1 MPRRA
6 AHILLFLL
14 LLAGRSPG
22 IAQAQDNVIR
32 VVFRED
38 PSRTSV
44 IGAFE
49 RKGTVYGSLS
59 DIASLFSLSLKKTD
73 ELQKAEIVGKQYR
86 VKVAGGNP
94 FVIFLDASNRQ
105 TIYQLPHEVVY
116 ASQMFFIPMGE
127 FSPLFTS
134 LLGSQTRFDAETKT
148 LTVVGPVPAGFDIP
162 TIECEQKT
170 NGMLVRIRSTK
181 RFTDYEAWLKQDGWL
196 YVTIAGARADTAAIN
211 DLPSRG
217 LIRRIVAIQSP
228 TSVQLTFRLSGTIEA
243 TELIQDSGSND
254 LLLTIRP
261 AARVSQSG
269 LSEQRKRWKLD
280 VIVLDAGHGGHDP
293 GAIGATGVREKDVT
307 LGVTLKLGKLIEK
320 NLKDIKVVY
329 TRKND
334 RFIELYRRGQIA
346 NEADGKL
353 FISIHCNSL
362 PRKPN
367 PTRGFEVY
375 LLRPGK
381 TEEAVAIAERENAVI
396 ELEQGT
402 KDRYQELT
410 EENFILVAMA
420 QSAYVRSSET
430 FADITQQE
438 LEKTTDLPNR
448 GVKQAGF
455 YVLVGAAMPNVLVET
470 GYLSNKTDE
479 KFLRSQA
486 GQQKIA
492 ESIFAAVKRYK
503 QEYER
508 LLLEGKDIG
517 GDVTLPRD

>member
-1 MPRRA
+1 MPLRA
-6 AHILLFLL
+6 LHILASLL
-14 LLAGRSPG
+14 LFAMAGIGVAR
-22 IAQAQDNVIR
+22 AQDNIVR
-32 VVFRED
+32 VVFKED

-49 RKGTVYGSLS
+49 RNGTVYGSLS
-59 DIASLFSLSLKKTD
+59 DIASLFSLSLKRAED
-73 ELQKAEIVGKQYR
+73 APKAEVSGTPYR
-86 VKVAGGNP
+86 VRFTGANP
-94 FVIFLDASNRQ
+94 FVTFLDATNRQ
-105 TIYQLPHEVVY
+105 TIYQLPHDVQY
-116 ASQMFFIPMGE
+116 AAGTFFIPMAG
-127 FSPLFTS
+127 FSPLFAS
-134 LLGSQTRFDAETKT
+134 MLGSQTRFDAESKT
-148 LTVVGPVPAGFDIP
+148 LTVIGPVPAGHDIP
-162 TIECEQKT
+162 AVELDQKS

-196 YVTIAGARADTAAIN
+196 YVTIAGARADTASINAI
-211 DLPSRG
+211 PSRG
-217 LIRRIVAIQSP
+217 LVRRIVAIQSP
-228 TSVQLTFRLSGTIEA
+228 TSVQLTLRLTGTIEA
-243 TELIQDSGSND
+243 TELIQDPNSND

-261 AARVSQSG
+261 AARTSD
-269 LSEQRKRWKLD
+269 LSAQRKRWKLD

-293 GAIGATGVREKDVT
+293 GTIGATGTREKDVA
-307 LGVTLKLGKLIEK
+307 LGITLKLGKLIEK

-329 TRKND
+329 TRKDD

-353 FISIHCNSL
+353 FISIHCNAM

-396 ELEQGT
+396 ELEEGT
-402 KDRYQELT
+402 KGRYQELT

-438 LEKTTDLPNR
+438 LERTTDLPNR

-479 KFLRSQA
+479 KFLRSRA
-486 GQQKIA
+486 GQEKIA
-492 ESIFAAVKRYK
+492 ESIFSAIKRYK

-517 GDVTLPRD
+517 GM

>member
-1 MPRRA
+1 MPVRTP
-6 AHILLFLL
+6 HILACALL
-14 LLAGRSPG
+14 YAMVSLGVAR
-22 IAQAQDNVIR
+22 AQENIVR
-32 VVFRED
+32 VVFKED

-49 RKGTVYGSLS
+49 RDGTVYGSLS
-59 DIASLFSLSLKKTD
+59 DIASLFSLSLKRAAD
-73 ELQKAEIVGKQYR
+73 AQKAEVGGKPYR
-86 VKVAGGNP
+86 VRFTGANP
-94 FVIFLDASNRQ
+94 FVTFLDATNRQ
-105 TIYQLPHEVVY
+105 TIYQLPHDVQY
-116 ASQMFFIPMGE
+116 AAGTFFIPMAG
-127 FSPLFTS
+127 FSPLFAS
-134 LLGSQTRFDAETKT
+134 MLGSQTRFDAESKT
-148 LTVVGPVPAGFDIP
+148 LTVIGPVPAGYDIQAV
-162 TIECEQKT
+162 ELDQKA

-196 YVTIAGARADTAAIN
+196 YVTIAGARADTASINAI
-211 DLPSRG
+211 PSRG
-217 LIRRIVAIQSP
+217 LVRRIVAIQSP
-228 TSVQLTFRLSGTIEA
+228 TSVQLTFRLTGTIEA
-243 TELIQDSGSND
+243 TELIQDPNSND

-261 AARVSQSG
+261 AARTSD

-293 GAIGATGVREKDVT
+293 GTIGATGTREKDVS
-307 LGVTLKLGKLIEK
+307 LGITLKLGKLIEK

-329 TRKND
+329 TRKDD

-353 FISIHCNSL
+353 FISIHCNSM

-430 FADITQQE
+430 FADIAQQE

-470 GYLSNKTDE
+470 GYLSNRTDE
-479 KFLRSQA
+479 KFLRSHA
-486 GQQKIA
+486 GQEKIA
-492 ESIFAAVKRYK
+492 ESIFSAIKRYK

-517 GDVTLPRD
+517 GM

>member
-1 MPRRA
+1 MPRLPL
-6 AHILLFLL
+6 HILALL
-14 LLAGRSPG
+14 VLVAGCLTAAR
-22 IAQAQDNVIR
+22 AQGTAIR
-32 VVFRED
+32 VVFQDD
-38 PSRTSV
+38 PSRISV

-49 RKGTVYGSLS
+49 QKGTLYGSLT
-59 DIASLFSLSLKKTD
+59 DIASVFSLSLKKDD
-73 ELQKAEIVGKQYR
+73 ETRKVEVRGTPYR
-86 VKVAGGNP
+86 VRIAGGSP
-94 FVIFLDASNRQ
+94 FVTFLDASNRQ
-105 TIYQLPHEVVY
+105 TIYQLTHDVQY
-116 ASQMFFIPMGE
+116 AAGTFYIPMVG
-127 FSPLFTS
+127 FGPLFAS
-134 LLGSQTRFDAETKT
+134 MLGSQVRFDDKAHT
-148 LTVVGPVPAGFDIP
+148 LTVTGPAATGFDIP
-162 TIECEQKT
+162 GVELDQKS
-170 NGMLVRIRSTK
+170 NGMLVRIRSAK
-181 RFTDYEAWLKQDGWL
+181 RFSDYEAWLKQDGWL
-196 YVTIAGARADTAAIN
+196 YVTIAGAIADTAAIN
-211 DLPSRG
+211 EIPSRG
-217 LIRRIVAIQSP
+217 LVRRIVAIQSP
-228 TSVQLTFRLSGTIEA
+228 TSVQLTFRLNGTIEA
-243 TELIQDSGSND
+243 TELIQDSESND

-261 AARVSQSG
+261 ATPVAG
-269 LSEQRKRWKLD
+269 LAEQRKRWKLD

-293 GAIGATGVREKDVT
+293 GTVGATGTREKDIT
-307 LGVTLKLGKLIEK
+307 LGITLKLGKLIEK

-329 TRKND
+329 TRKDD

-353 FISIHCNSL
+353 FISIHCNSM
-362 PRKPN
+362 PRKPH

-396 ELEQGT
+396 ELEEGT

-438 LEKTTDLPNR
+438 LDKKTGLPNR

-470 GYLSNKTDE
+470 GYLSNRTDE
-479 KFLRSQA
+479 KYLRSQS

-492 ESIFAAVKRYK
+492 ESIFSAIKRYK

-517 GDVTLPRD
+517 KM

>member
-1 MPRRA
+1 MPFRA
-6 AHILLFLL
+6 PHILACVLL
-14 LLAGRSPG
+14 YAMASLGVAR
-22 IAQAQDNVIR
+22 AQENIVR
-32 VVFRED
+32 VVFKED

-49 RKGTVYGSLS
+49 RNGTVYGSLS
-59 DIASLFSLSLKKTD
+59 DIASLFSLSLKRTED
-73 ELQKAEIVGKQYR
+73 AQKAEVSGKPYR
-86 VKVAGGNP
+86 VRFTGANP
-94 FVIFLDASNRQ
+94 FVTFLDATNRQ
-105 TIYQLPHEVVY
+105 TIYQLPHDVQY
-116 ASQMFFIPMGE
+116 AAGTFFIPMAG
-127 FSPLFTS
+127 FSPLFAS
-134 LLGSQTRFDAETKT
+134 MLGSQTRFDAESKT
-148 LTVVGPVPAGFDIP
+148 LTVIGPVPAGYDIP
-162 TIECEQKT
+162 AVELDQKS

-196 YVTIAGARADTAAIN
+196 YVTIAGARADTASINAI
-211 DLPSRG
+211 PSRG
-217 LIRRIVAIQSP
+217 LVRRIVSIQSP
-228 TSVQLTFRLSGTIEA
+228 TSVQLTFRLTGTIEA
-243 TELIQDSGSND
+243 TELIQDPNSND

-261 AARVSQSG
+261 AARTSD

-293 GAIGATGVREKDVT
+293 GTIGATGTREKDVS
-307 LGVTLKLGKLIEK
+307 LGITLKLGKLIEK

-329 TRKND
+329 TRKDD

-353 FISIHCNSL
+353 FISIHCNSM

-396 ELEQGT
+396 ELEEGT

-470 GYLSNKTDE
+470 GYLSNRTDE
-479 KFLRSQA
+479 KFLRSHA
-486 GQQKIA
+486 GQEKIA
-492 ESIFAAVKRYK
+492 ESIFSAIKRYK

-517 GDVTLPRD
+517 GM

>member
-1 MPRRA
+1 MSIRPL
-6 AHILLFLL
+6 HILLPVLL
-14 LLAGRSPG
+14 CAVGG
-22 IAQAQDNVIR
+22 IGAARAQDNIVR
-32 VVFRED
+32 VVFKED

-49 RKGTVYGSLS
+49 RNGTVYGSLS
-59 DIASLFSLSLKKTD
+59 DIASLFSLSLKRTED
-73 ELQKAEIVGKQYR
+73 AQKAEVSGTPYR
-86 VKVAGGNP
+86 VRFTGANP
-94 FVIFLDASNRQ
+94 FVTFLDATNRQ
-105 TIYQLPHEVVY
+105 TIYQLPHDVQY
-116 ASQMFFIPMGE
+116 AAGTFFIPMAG
-127 FSPLFTS
+127 FSPLFAS
-134 LLGSQTRFDAETKT
+134 MLGSQTRFDAESKT
-148 LTVVGPVPAGFDIP
+148 LTVIGPVPAGFDIP
-162 TIECEQKT
+162 AVELDQKS

-196 YVTIAGARADTAAIN
+196 YVTIAGARADTAFINAI
-211 DLPSRG
+211 PSRG
-217 LIRRIVAIQSP
+217 LVRRIVAIQSP
-228 TSVQLTFRLSGTIEA
+228 TSVQLTLRLTGTIEA
-243 TELIQDSGSND
+243 TELIQDPNSND

-261 AARVSQSG
+261 AARTSD
-269 LSEQRKRWKLD
+269 LSAQRKRWKLD

-293 GAIGATGVREKDVT
+293 GTIGATGTREKDVA
-307 LGVTLKLGKLIEK
+307 LGITLKLGKLIEK

-329 TRKND
+329 TRKDD

-353 FISIHCNSL
+353 FISIHCNAM

-396 ELEQGT
+396 ELEEGT
-402 KDRYQELT
+402 KGRYQELT

-438 LEKTTDLPNR
+438 LERTTDLPNR

-479 KFLRSQA
+479 KFLRSRA
-486 GQQKIA
+486 GQDKIA
-492 ESIFAAVKRYK
+492 ESIFSAIKRYK

-517 GDVTLPRD
+517 GM

>member
-1 MPRRA
+1 MPLRTP
-6 AHILLFLL
+6 HILACALL
-14 LLAGRSPG
+14 YAMASLGVAR
-22 IAQAQDNVIR
+22 AQENIVR
-32 VVFRED
+32 VVFKED

-49 RKGTVYGSLS
+49 RDGTVYGSLS
-59 DIASLFSLSLKKTD
+59 DIASLFSLSLKRAAD
-73 ELQKAEIVGKQYR
+73 AQKAEVSGKPYR
-86 VKVAGGNP
+86 VRFTGANP
-94 FVIFLDASNRQ
+94 FVTFLDATNRQ
-105 TIYQLPHEVVY
+105 TIYQLPHDVQY
-116 ASQMFFIPMGE
+116 AAGTFFIPMAG
-127 FSPLFTS
+127 FSPLFAS
-134 LLGSQTRFDAETKT
+134 MLGSQTRFDVESKT
-148 LTVVGPVPAGFDIP
+148 LTVIGPVPAGYDIP
-162 TIECEQKT
+162 AVELDQKA

-196 YVTIAGARADTAAIN
+196 YVTIAGARADTTSINAI
-211 DLPSRG
+211 PSRG
-217 LIRRIVAIQSP
+217 LVRRIIAIQSP
-228 TSVQLTFRLSGTIEA
+228 TSVQLTFRLTGTIEA
-243 TELIQDSGSND
+243 TELIQDPNSND

-261 AARVSQSG
+261 AARTSD

-293 GAIGATGVREKDVT
+293 GTIGATGTREKDVS
-307 LGVTLKLGKLIEK
+307 LGITLKLGKLIEK

-329 TRKND
+329 TRKDD

-353 FISIHCNSL
+353 FISIHCNSM

-367 PTRGFEVY
+367 PMRGFEVY

-396 ELEQGT
+396 ELEEGT

-470 GYLSNKTDE
+470 GYLSNRTDE
-479 KFLRSQA
+479 KFLRSHA
-486 GQQKIA
+486 GQEKIA
-492 ESIFAAVKRYK
+492 ESIFSAIKRYK

-517 GDVTLPRD
+517 GM

>member
-1 MPRRA
+1 MPFRA
-6 AHILLFLL
+6 PHILACALL
-14 LLAGRSPG
+14 YAMASLGVAR
-22 IAQAQDNVIR
+22 AQENIVR
-32 VVFRED
+32 VVFKED

-49 RKGTVYGSLS
+49 RNGTVYGSLS
-59 DIASLFSLSLKKTD
+59 DIASLFSLSLKKTED
-73 ELQKAEIVGKQYR
+73 AQKAEVSGKPYR
-86 VKVAGGNP
+86 VRFTGANP
-94 FVIFLDASNRQ
+94 FVSFLDATNRQ
-105 TIYQLPHEVVY
+105 TIYQLPHDVQY
-116 ASQMFFIPMGE
+116 AAGTFFIPMAG
-127 FSPLFTS
+127 FSPLFAS
-134 LLGSQTRFDAETKT
+134 MLGSQTRFDAESRT
-148 LTVVGPVPAGFDIP
+148 LTVIGPVPAGYDIP
-162 TIECEQKT
+162 AVELDQKS

-196 YVTIAGARADTAAIN
+196 YVTIAGARADTASINAI
-211 DLPSRG
+211 PSRG
-217 LIRRIVAIQSP
+217 LVRRIVAIQSP
-228 TSVQLTFRLSGTIEA
+228 TSVQLTFRLTGTIEA
-243 TELIQDSGSND
+243 TELIQDPNSND

-261 AARVSQSG
+261 AARTSD

-293 GAIGATGVREKDVT
+293 GTIGATGTREKDIS
-307 LGVTLKLGKLIEK
+307 LGITLKLGKLIEK

-329 TRKND
+329 TRKDD

-353 FISIHCNSL
+353 FISIHCNSM

-396 ELEQGT
+396 ELEEGT

-430 FADITQQE
+430 FADIAQQE
-438 LEKTTDLPNR
+438 LERTTDLPNR

-470 GYLSNKTDE
+470 GYLSNRTDE
-479 KFLRSQA
+479 KFLRSHA
-486 GQQKIA
+486 GQEKIA
-492 ESIFAAVKRYK
+492 ESIFSAIKRYK

-517 GDVTLPRD
+517 GM

>member
-1 MPRRA
+1 MPRPVVHTA
-6 AHILLFLL
+6 LL
-14 LLAGRSPG
+14 LLLFAAVLPRVAA
-22 IAQAQDNVIR
+22 AQATAIPVLFKQD
-32 VVFRED
+32 
-38 PSRTSV
+38 PARTAA
-44 IGAFE
+44 IGAIE
-49 RKGTVYGSLS
+49 RNGTVYGSLA
-59 DIASLFSLSLKKTD
+59 DIASLFSLSLKRSDDT
-73 ELQKAEIVGKQYR
+73 QKIEVGGTPYR
-86 VKVAGGNP
+86 VRFTGSNP
-94 FVIFLDASNRQ
+94 WVTFLDASNRQ
-105 TIYQLPHEVVY
+105 TIYQLPHDVQH
-116 ASQMFFIPMGE
+116 AAGTFFIPMTG
-127 FSPLFTS
+127 FSPLFAS
-134 LLGSQTRFDAETKT
+134 MLGSQTRFDEESKT
-148 LTVVGPVPAGFDIP
+148 LTIIGPVPAGYDIP
-162 TIECEQKT
+162 TVGTEQKS

-196 YVTIAGARADTAAIN
+196 YVTIAGARADTSAIN
-211 DLPSRG
+211 AIASRG
-217 LIRRIVAIQSP
+217 LIRRIVSIQSP

-243 TELIQDSGSND
+243 TELIQDPNSND

-261 AARVSQSG
+261 AVRAAQSG

-293 GAIGATGVREKDVT
+293 GTTGATGTREKDVA
-307 LGVTLKLGKLIEK
+307 LGITLKLGKLIEK
-320 NLKDIKVVY
+320 NLKDIKIVY
-329 TRKND
+329 TRKDD
-334 RFIELYRRGQIA
+334 RFVELYRRGQIA

-353 FISIHCNSL
+353 FVSIHCNSM

-381 TEEAVAIAERENAVI
+381 TEEAVSIAERENAVI
-396 ELEQGT
+396 ELEEGT

-438 LEKTTDLPNR
+438 LDKTTDLPNR

-479 KFLRSQA
+479 RFLRSQA
-486 GQQKIA
+486 GQEKIA
-492 ESIFAAVKRYK
+492 ESIFSAIKRYK

-517 GDVTLPRD
+517 GM

>member
-6 AHILLFLL
+6 AHILPLLL
-14 LLAGRSPG
+14 LLAAGWLHAAR
-22 IAQAQDNVIR
+22 AQGNIVR
-32 VVFRED
+32 VVFEED
-38 PSRTSV
+38 PARTSV

-59 DIASLFSLSLKKTD
+59 DIASVFSLSLKESD
-73 ELQKAEIVGKQYR
+73 ETQKAEIGGRPYR
-86 VKVAGGNP
+86 VKITGGNP
-94 FVIFLDASNRQ
+94 FVIFLDAANRQ
-105 TIYQLPHEVVY
+105 TIYQLPHDVQY
-116 ASQMFFIPMGE
+116 AAGTFFIPMGG
-127 FSPLFTS
+127 FSPLFS
-134 LLGSQTRFDAETKT
+134 SMVGSQTRFDVESRT
-148 LTVVGPVPAGFDIP
+148 LTVIGPISSGFDI
-162 TIECEQKT
+162 TTVEAEQKT

-211 DLPSRG
+211 GLPSRG

-228 TSVQLTFRLSGTIEA
+228 TSVQLTFRLTGTIEA
-243 TELIQDSGSND
+243 TELIQDPGSND

-261 AARVSQSG
+261 AARASD

-293 GAIGATGVREKDVT
+293 GTIGATGTREKDIA

-320 NLKDIKVVY
+320 HLRDIKVVY
-329 TRKND
+329 TRKDD

-353 FISIHCNSL
+353 FISIHCNSM
-362 PRKPN
+362 PRKPS
-367 PTRGFEVY
+367 PMRGFEVY

-430 FADITQQE
+430 FADLTQQE

-455 YVLVGAAMPNVLVET
+455 YVLVGAAMPNVLIET
-470 GYLSNKTDE
+470 GYLSNKADE

-486 GQQKIA
+486 GQQQIA
-492 ESIFAAVKRYK
+492 ESIFSAIKRYK

-517 GDVTLPRD
+517 GM

>member
-1 MPRRA
+1 MRRRTK
-6 AHILLFLL
+6 HILPVIFLL
-14 LLAGRSPG
+14 ALDWLSPAR
-22 IAQAQDNVIR
+22 AQQNTIR

-49 RKGTVYGSLS
+49 RNGTVYGSLS
-59 DIASLFSLSLKKTD
+59 DLAAIFSLPLKKSD
-73 ELQKAEIVGKQYR
+73 EAHKAEITGASYR
-86 VKVAGGNP
+86 VRVTGSTP
-94 FVIFLDASNRQ
+94 FVIFLDAANRQ
-105 TIYQLPHEVVY
+105 TIYQLPHDVQY
-116 ASQMFFIPMGE
+116 GAGAFFIPMAG
-127 FSPLFTS
+127 FSPLFPS
-134 LLGSQTRFDAETKT
+134 LLGSQTRFDAEART
-148 LTVVGPVPAGFDIP
+148 LTVIGPVPAGFDIP
-162 TIECEQKT
+162 AVELEQKS
-170 NGMLVRIRSTK
+170 NGMLVRIRSAK
-181 RFTDYEAWLKQDGWL
+181 RFTEYEAWLKQDGWL
-196 YVTIAGARADTAAIN
+196 YVTVAGARADTAAIN
-211 DLPSRG
+211 ALPSHG

-228 TSVQLTFRLSGTIEA
+228 TSVQLTFRLNGTIEA
-243 TELIQDSGSND
+243 TELIQDPGSND

-261 AARVSQSG
+261 AARASQAD
-269 LSEQRKRWKLD
+269 LSEHRKRWKLD

-293 GAIGATGVREKDVT
+293 GTIGATGTREKDVT
-307 LGVTLKLGKLIEK
+307 LGITLKLGKLIEK
-320 NLKDIKVVY
+320 HLKDIKVVY
-329 TRKND
+329 TRKDD

-346 NEADGKL
+346 NEAGGKL
-353 FISIHCNSL
+353 FISVHCNSM

-367 PTRGFEVY
+367 PMRGFEVY

-396 ELEQGT
+396 ELEEGT

-438 LEKTTDLPNR
+438 LEKATDLPNR

-455 YVLVGAAMPNVLVET
+455 YVLVGAAMPNVLIET

-479 KFLRSQA
+479 RFLRSQA
-486 GQQKIA
+486 GQEQIA
-492 ESIFAAVKRYK
+492 ESIFSAVKRYK

-508 LLLEGKDIG
+508 LLLEGKEIG
-517 GDVTLPRD
+517 GL

>member
-1 MPRRA
+1 MPRRTV
-6 AHILLFLL
+6 HILPVLL
-14 LLAGRSPG
+14 LLAAGWLSVAR
-22 IAQAQDNVIR
+22 AQENTIR

-49 RKGTVYGSLS
+49 HDGTVYGSLS
-59 DIASLFSLSLKKTD
+59 DLASIFSLPLKRFD
-73 ELQKAEIVGKQYR
+73 ETRKAELTGKPYR
-86 VKVAGGNP
+86 VRVTGGTP
-94 FVIFLDASNRQ
+94 FVIFLDAANRQ
-105 TIYQLPHEVVY
+105 TIYQLPHDVRY
-116 ASQMFFIPMGE
+116 AAGTLFIPMAG
-127 FSPLFTS
+127 FSPLFAS
-134 LLGSQTRFDAETKT
+134 LLGSQTSFDEGDRA
-148 LTVVGPVPAGFDIP
+148 LTVIGPVPAGVDIP
-162 TIECEQKT
+162 TVELEQKS
-170 NGMLVRIRSTK
+170 NGMLVRIRSSK
-181 RFTDYEAWLKQDGWL
+181 RFTEYEAWLKQDGWL
-196 YVTIAGARADTAAIN
+196 YVTVAGARADTAAIN
-211 DLPSRG
+211 ALPSRG

-228 TSVQLTFRLSGTIEA
+228 TSVQLTFRLNGTIEA
-243 TELIQDSGSND
+243 TELIQDPNAND

-261 AARVSQSG
+261 AARASQAD

-293 GAIGATGVREKDVT
+293 GTTGATGTREKDVT
-307 LGVTLKLGKLIEK
+307 LGITMKLGKLLEK
-320 NLKDIKVVY
+320 NLKDVKVVY
-329 TRKND
+329 TRKDD

-353 FISIHCNSL
+353 FISVHCNSM

-396 ELEQGT
+396 ELEEGT

-430 FADITQQE
+430 FADITQRE

-455 YVLVGAAMPNVLVET
+455 YVLVGAAMPNVLIET

-479 KFLRSQA
+479 RFLRSQA
-486 GQQKIA
+486 GQEKIA
-492 ESIFAAVKRYK
+492 ESIFSAIKRYK

-517 GDVTLPRD
+517 GF

>member
-6 AHILLFLL
+6 FHILPFLL
-14 LLAGRSPG
+14 LLAAGCHG
-22 IAQAQDNVIR
+22 IARGQGNTIR
-32 VVFRED
+32 VVFQED
-38 PSRTSV
+38 PSRTTV
-44 IGAFE
+44 VGAFE
-49 RKGTVYGSLS
+49 RNGTVYGSLS
-59 DIASLFSLSLKKTD
+59 DISSLFSLSLKKSED
-73 ELQKAEIVGKQYR
+73 AQKAEISGKPYR
-86 VKVAGGNP
+86 VKFTGANP
-94 FVIFLDASNRQ
+94 FVVFLDEANRQ
-105 TIYQLPHEVVY
+105 TIYQLPHDVQF
-116 ASQMFFIPMGE
+116 AAGTFFIPMAE
-127 FSPLFTS
+127 FSPLFAA
-134 LLGSQTRFDAETKT
+134 LLGSQTRFDVETKT
-148 LTVVGPVPAGFDIP
+148 LTVIGPVPAGYDIP
-162 TIECEQKT
+162 AVELDQKS

-181 RFTDYEAWLKQDGWL
+181 HFTDYEAWLKQDGWL

-211 DLPSRG
+211 ALPSRG
-217 LIRRIVAIQSP
+217 IVRRIVAIQSP
-228 TSVQLTFRLSGTIEA
+228 TSVQLTFRLTGTIEA
-243 TELIQDSGSND
+243 TELIQDPGSND

-261 AARVSQSG
+261 AARTAQSD
-269 LSEQRKRWKLD
+269 LAEQRKRWKLD

-293 GAIGATGVREKDVT
+293 GTTGATGTREREVT
-307 LGVTLKLGKLIEK
+307 LGITLKLGKLIEK

-329 TRKND
+329 TRKDD

-353 FISIHCNSL
+353 FVSIHCNSM

-396 ELEQGT
+396 ELEEGT

-479 KFLRSQA
+479 RFLRSQA
-486 GQQKIA
+486 GQEKIA
-492 ESIFAAVKRYK
+492 ESIFSAIKRYK

-517 GDVTLPRD
+517 GM

>member
-1 MPRRA
+1 MNSIA
-6 AHILLFLL
+6 LF
-14 LLAGRSPG
+14 
-22 IAQAQDNVIR
+22 
-32 VVFRED
+32 
-38 PSRTSV
+38 
-44 IGAFE
+44 
-49 RKGTVYGSLS
+49 
-59 DIASLFSLSLKKTD
+59 
-73 ELQKAEIVGKQYR
+73 
-86 VKVAGGNP
+86 
-94 FVIFLDASNRQ
+94 
-105 TIYQLPHEVVY
+105 
-116 ASQMFFIPMGE
+116 
-127 FSPLFTS
+127 
-134 LLGSQTRFDAETKT
+134 
-148 LTVVGPVPAGFDIP
+148 
-162 TIECEQKT
+162 
-170 NGMLVRIRSTK
+170 
-181 RFTDYEAWLKQDGWL
+181 
-196 YVTIAGARADTAAIN
+196 IAGARADTAAIN
-211 DLPSRG
+211 GLPSRG

-228 TSVQLTFRLSGTIEA
+228 TSVQLTFRLTGTIEA
-243 TELIQDSGSND
+243 TELIQDPGSND

-261 AARVSQSG
+261 AARASD

-293 GAIGATGVREKDVT
+293 GTIGATGTREKDIT

-320 NLKDIKVVY
+320 HLRDIKVVY
-329 TRKND
+329 TRKDD

-353 FISIHCNSL
+353 FISIHCNSM
-362 PRKPN
+362 PRKPS
-367 PTRGFEVY
+367 PMRGFEVY

-430 FADITQQE
+430 FADLTQQE

-455 YVLVGAAMPNVLVET
+455 YVLVGAAMPNVLIET
-470 GYLSNKTDE
+470 GYLSNKADE

-486 GQQKIA
+486 GQQQIA
-492 ESIFAAVKRYK
+492 ESIFSAIKRYK

-517 GDVTLPRD
+517 GM

>member
-1 MPRRA
+1 MSLRA
-6 AHILLFLL
+6 LHILASLL
-14 LLAGRSPG
+14 LCATAGIGVAR
-22 IAQAQDNVIR
+22 AQDSIIR
-32 VVFRED
+32 VVFKED

-49 RKGTVYGSLS
+49 RNGTVYGSLS
-59 DIASLFSLSLKKTD
+59 DIASLFSLSLKRIED
-73 ELQKAEIVGKQYR
+73 AQKAEVSGKPYR
-86 VKVAGGNP
+86 VRFTGSNP
-94 FVIFLDASNRQ
+94 FVTFLDATNRQ
-105 TIYQLPHEVVY
+105 TIYQLPHDVQY
-116 ASQMFFIPMGE
+116 AAGTFFIPMAG
-127 FSPLFTS
+127 FSPLFAS
-134 LLGSQTRFDAETKT
+134 MLGSQTRFDAESKT
-148 LTVVGPVPAGFDIP
+148 LTVIGPVPAGYDIP
-162 TIECEQKT
+162 AVELDQKS
-170 NGMLVRIRSTK
+170 NGMLVRIHSTK

-196 YVTIAGARADTAAIN
+196 YVTIAGARADTASINAI
-211 DLPSRG
+211 PSRG
-217 LIRRIVAIQSP
+217 LVRRIVAIQSP
-228 TSVQLTFRLSGTIEA
+228 TSVQLTFRLTGTIEA
-243 TELIQDSGSND
+243 TELIQDPNSNN

-261 AARVSQSG
+261 AARTSD
-269 LSEQRKRWKLD
+269 LSAQRKRWKLD

-293 GAIGATGVREKDVT
+293 GTIGATGTREKDVA
-307 LGVTLKLGKLIEK
+307 LGITLKLGKLIET

-329 TRKND
+329 TRKDD

-353 FISIHCNSL
+353 FISIHCNSM

-396 ELEQGT
+396 ELEEGT
-402 KDRYQELT
+402 KGRYQELT

-438 LEKTTDLPNR
+438 LERTTDLPNR

-470 GYLSNKTDE
+470 GYLSNRTDE
-479 KFLRSQA
+479 KFLRSHA
-486 GQQKIA
+486 GQEKIA
-492 ESIFAAVKRYK
+492 ESIFSAIKRYK

-517 GDVTLPRD
+517 GM